1 MAEAT
6 LAQLIRAGR
15 ERDGVAVSAPERTT
29 DYSHH
34 EFATSTWKAANLLS
48 HYGVRTGVG
57 AAVAIGPKAPDADAT
72 PGRLGTAMAPVFAL
86 LGATLL
92 GAPASVGVDDGE
104 HAVLVAPTAW
114 LDRFDVA
121 PGVTHIGYGAPP
133 EAAGA
138 VHFEREAWSE
148 NPIEPPEPVAADDVA
163 LRVDGRG
170 YTHAALVGAA
180 EGVVDGGDLQATSV
194 VGLDAILD
202 DAATL
207 VAGVLAP
214 LVAGGTIRLR
224 GTDADYRVTDT
235 PGRLVDA
242 AREALDS

>member
-29 DYSHH
+29 DYSHR

-48 HYGVRTGVG
+48 HYGVRTGAG
-57 AAVAIGPKAPDADAT
+57 AAVAIGPKAPDADAE
-72 PGRLGTAMAPVFAL
+72 PGQLGTAVDPVFAL

-92 GAPASVGVDDGE
+92 GAPATLGVDGE

-114 LDRFDVA
+114 FDRFDVA

-163 LRVDGRG
+163 LRVAGQG
-170 YTHAALVGAA
+170 YAHADLVGAA
-180 EGVVDGGDLQATSV
+180 ESVGAAGDLDADSV
-194 VGLDAILD
+194 VGLDARLD

-214 LVAGGTIRLR
+214 LAAGGTIRLR
-224 GTDADYRVTDT
+224 GTDAECRVTDT

-242 AREALDS
+242 ARDALET